1 MCNNQFFL
9 NRNFSGIMSRI
20 RLKDID
26 TRAPKEFDKEK
37 TKKETAEILEELDEL
52 QNLLYA
58 ESKHSLLIVIQA
70 MDAGGKDGVIR
81 NVFGKLNPQGV
92 EVKSFKVPTAEEA
105 GHDFLWRIHQHT
117 PLKGMIQ
124 IFNRSQYEDI
134 IVTRVHN
141 WIDDHTAKKRMK
153 AINDFEEL
161 LEEHNSTRI
170 LKFYL
175 HVSHEEQLVRLNE
188 RIRDPHKQW
197 KYNENDFTESKLWN
211 VYMEMYEDCFE
222 NCSNV
227 PWTIVPSDQNWYKE
241 YLVAS
246 KILENLKSFDMK
258 YPGLKK

>member
-1 MCNNQFFL
+1 
-9 NRNFSGIMSRI
+9 MSKI

-37 TKKETAEILEELDEL
+37 TKKDIADILLELDEL

-58 ESKHSLLIVIQA
+58 ESKHSLLVVIQA
-70 MDAGGKDGVIR
+70 MDAGGKDGAIR

-92 EVKSFKVPTAEEA
+92 EVKSFKVPTAEEEA
-105 GHDFLWRIHQHT
+105 HDFLWRVHQHT
-117 PLKGMIQ
+117 PPKGMIQ

-134 IVTRVHN
+134 VVTRVHK
-141 WIDDHTAKKRMK
+141 WIDDRTAKKRMK

-161 LEEHNSTRI
+161 LQEHNGTAI

-175 HVSHEEQLVRLNE
+175 HVSHEEQLERLNE
-188 RIRDPHKQW
+188 RIRDPQKQW
-197 KYNENDFTESKLWN
+197 KYNENDFTESTLWD

-222 NCSNV
+222 NCNNV
-227 PWTIVPSDQNWYKE
+227 PWAIVPSDQNWYKE
-241 YLVAS
+241 YIIAS
-246 KILENLKSFDMK
+246 AVLKTLKNFDMK

>member
-1 MCNNQFFL
+1 
-9 NRNFSGIMSRI
+9 MSRI

-37 TKKETAEILEELDEL
+37 TKKDIADILVELDEL

-58 ESKHSLLIVIQA
+58 ESKHSLLVVIQA
-70 MDAGGKDGVIR
+70 MDAGGKDGAIR

-105 GHDFLWRIHQHT
+105 AHDFLWRVHQHT
-117 PLKGMIQ
+117 PPKGMIQ

-134 IVTRVHN
+134 VVTRVHK
-141 WIDDHTAKKRMK
+141 WIDDRTAKKRMK

-161 LEEHNSTRI
+161 LQEHNSTAI

-175 HVSHEEQLVRLNE
+175 HVSHEEQLERLNE
-188 RIRDPHKQW
+188 RIRDPQKQW
-197 KYNENDFTESKLWN
+197 KYNENDFTESTLWD

-222 NCSNV
+222 NCNNV

-241 YLVAS
+241 YIIAS
-246 KILENLKSFDMK
+246 AVLKTLKNFDMK